1 MQAKHPLHSYLLRGK
16 KNQYLLRVKNIKN
29 LSNRLNYLEEKSSF
43 FISIFWCSFSVRF
56 GFYKKNNQ
64 IDFKKTETEP
74 KPIQTNRL
82 RFGFLEQ
89 KPVQISLARFFWFFL
104 FGFGLVWFG
113 SVFSVPGLKN
123 WNQTELI
130 SFFKILISLIRFFHG
145 SIFLV
150 IFF

>member
-16 KNQYLLRVKNIKN
+16 RNQYLLRVKNIKN

-43 FISIFWCSFSVRF
+43 FISIFWCSFLVRF

-64 IDFKKTETEP
+64 IDLKKTETEP
-74 KPIQTNRL
+74 KPVQTNRL

-89 KPVQISLARFFWFFL
+89 KRFKPVWLVFSGFYCSGLVW
-104 FGFGLVWFG
+104 FGLVWFS

-123 WNQTELI
+123 
-130 SFFKILISLIRFFHG
+130 
-145 SIFLV
+145 
-150 IFF
+150 